1 MDFFRAHILTIVAFL
16 PLAGAIVILFF
27 DKENKNLIRWFANL
41 VAFTGFLASVPLFF
55 WFDYDDAATM
65 QFVQRVPWIDAL
77 AVEYAVGI
85 DGISLL
91 LVLLTTLLGSVAI
104 LSSWEAVQDRV
115 KEYYAFMLML
125 QTGMLGVFVALD
137 FFMFYVFWEVMLV
150 PMYFLIG
157 VWGGPRKLYAA
168 IKFFL
173 YTLVGSVLS
182 ASRHSGALLPVS
194 GDR

>member
-1 MDFFRAHILTIVAFL
+1 MLLL

-91 LVLLTTLLGSVAI
+91 LVLLTTLLGSRRDPFVMGI
-104 LSSWEAVQDRV
+104 DPGPRQRV
-115 KEYYAFMLML
+115 LRFHADAADGYARRLRRARL
-125 QTGMLGVFVALD
+125 LHVLCVL
-137 FFMFYVFWEVMLV
+137 EVMLV
-150 PMYFLIG
+150 PMYF
-157 VWGGPRKLYAA
+157 
-168 IKFFL
+168 
-173 YTLVGSVLS
+173 
-182 ASRHSGALLPVS
+182 
-194 GDR
+194 